1 MPIIWEA
8 HIWFLYMQCF
18 LFLQFFFLVVFGV
31 QLFVIFSFTIL
42 LRKQQKRELRSV
54 CYICYI
60 ITAIIIFIFTVK
72 SCLLWLVVFFEP
84 KSHLRERTVK
94 IVHNPLKTF
103 YFWKI
108 CAFASLDVRVKVCL
122 GAWGQEWHY
131 PALFCISYTQMNLLQ
146 FLFLGSLKWNM
157 KLDMCEAI
165 FKTFC
170 LEILID
176 SQKVANEV
184 QRSLYTL
191 LPDSLSVTVLQS

>member
-1 MPIIWEA
+1 M
-8 HIWFLYMQCF
+8 
-18 LFLQFFFLVVFGV
+18 FLQFFFLVVFGV
-31 QLFVIFSFTIL
+31 PLFVIFSFTIL

-60 ITAIIIFIFTVK
+60 ITAILIFIFTVK
-72 SCLLWLVVFFEP
+72 SCLLWLVVFFGEP
-84 KSHLRERTVK
+84 KSHLREGTVK

-108 CAFASLDVRVKVCL
+108 CAFASLDVRLKVCL

-131 PALFCISYTQMNLLQ
+131 PALFCINYTQMNLLQ

-157 KLDMCEAI
+157 KLDMYEAI